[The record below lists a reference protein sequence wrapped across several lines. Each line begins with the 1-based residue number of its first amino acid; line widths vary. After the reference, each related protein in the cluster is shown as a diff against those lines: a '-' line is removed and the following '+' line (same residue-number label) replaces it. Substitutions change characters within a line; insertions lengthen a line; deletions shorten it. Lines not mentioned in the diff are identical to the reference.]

1 MRKIIIFDFD
11 GTIADSKKLY
21 IDTIHHSLLEHSFL
35 VRNQQISEHPK
46 NAKHFFGYPK
56 SRVTKALGPKLEMT
70 LKNLDK
76 FSPELMKKLKMQ
88 INSDITKK
96 AKSLKMCPYARET
109 LKKLKQ
115 KGWKIMLLTN
125 SAGKFISA
133 FLKHHKV
140 EKYFDRL
147 FYAENFSSKESAI
160 RQITRQYKVKVSD
173 VIYVADKLSDVK
185 IAKNVGCR
193 IIVPSACSWDKK
205 KFRHEK
211 YVISNLSQ
219 LTDKS
224 L

>member
-21 IDTIHHSLLEHSFL
+21 VDTIHHSLLEHCFL

-56 SRVTKALGPKLEMT
+56 SGVTKALGPKLEAT
-70 LKNLDK
+70 LKNLNK

-96 AKSLKMCPYARET
+96 AKSLKLCPYAKEA
-109 LKKLKQ
+109 LEKLKQ

-133 FLKHHKV
+133 FLKHNEI

-160 RQITRQYKVKVSD
+160 RQIAKRYNAKISD
-173 VIYVADKLSDVK
+173 VRYVADKLSDVK

-193 IIVPSACSWDKK
+193 VIISLACSWDKNRLRK
-205 KFRHEK
+205 SRFAVK
-211 YVISNLSQ
+211 NLRYIEA
-219 LTDKS
+219 
-224 L
+224 